1 MAADTDPSEGSVCRL
16 IRELGAEYS
25 FSLAEDQMD
34 WVDCGER
41 AKVLVGF
48 SNDVCVVNL
57 TLFGGA
63 FR

>member
-1 MAADTDPSEGSVCRL
+1 
-16 IRELGAEYS
+16 
-25 FSLAEDQMD
+25 MD

-48 SNDVCVVNL
+48 SNAVCVVNL

-63 FR
+63 FSDARDTVWATLHQMDCSG